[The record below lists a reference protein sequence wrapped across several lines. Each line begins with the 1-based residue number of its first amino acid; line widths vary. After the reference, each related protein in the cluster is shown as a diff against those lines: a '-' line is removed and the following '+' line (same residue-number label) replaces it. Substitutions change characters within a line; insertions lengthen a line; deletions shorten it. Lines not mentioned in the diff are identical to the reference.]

1 MMVYLSSVWSHHL
14 DLHFSTSKMYANTL
28 HWQHMMEIFIPIDQ
42 KSTSLKLHIC
52 DEKCN
57 QYNSVTID
65 YIHVKP

>member
-1 MMVYLSSVWSHHL
+1 
-14 DLHFSTSKMYANTL
+14 
-28 HWQHMMEIFIPIDQ
+28 MEIFIPIDQ